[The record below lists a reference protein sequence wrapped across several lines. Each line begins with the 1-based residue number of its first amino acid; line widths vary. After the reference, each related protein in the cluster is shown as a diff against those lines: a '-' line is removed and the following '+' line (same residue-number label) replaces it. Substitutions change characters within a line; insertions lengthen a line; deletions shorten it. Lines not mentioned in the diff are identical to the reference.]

1 MPTYNEIQECTTINS
16 ATHGAFTSKIYTGAC
31 SSEMRTEPG
40 MTPMIPPMFPLTGN
54 TAKMIMI
61 VTTMI
66 TTKTQIFNRPLTVK
80 WHRVPQE

>member
-1 MPTYNEIQECTTINS
+1 MVYIYLHATTHWALTSEIE
-16 ATHGAFTSKIYTGAC
+16 TGAC

-40 MTPMIPPMFPLTGN
+40 MTPMIPPTFPLTGN
-54 TAKMIMI
+54 TEKMVMI

-66 TTKTQIFNRPLTVK
+66 TTKTQIFNRLLTVK